1 MSRTLVPPFPGRIT
15 GASGLVLGAAAVVSP
30 IIDTWQC
37 NFVSWEGLVTGTS
50 AGALTIEGSNQYDP
64 VAALNALY
72 TVPTFVQ
79 MPATTPALPV
89 LAGAGLSFGVTS
101 PGPGGGGGGM
111 RYQRMRHAGGAGA
124 GVLHLW
130 ICGVGP

>member
-1 MSRTLVPPFPGRIT
+1 M
-15 GASGLVLGAAAVVSP
+15 VSP

-37 NFVSWEGLVTGTS
+37 DAISWEGLVTGTS

-64 VAALNALY
+64 VAAQNALY
-72 TVPTFVQ
+72 VPPTFVP

-89 LAGAGLSFGVTS
+89 LAGVGVAFGVTS
-101 PGPGGGGGGM
+101 PAPSSGGGGM

-124 GVLHLW
+124 GVLNLW
-130 ICGVGP
+130 VCGVGAG